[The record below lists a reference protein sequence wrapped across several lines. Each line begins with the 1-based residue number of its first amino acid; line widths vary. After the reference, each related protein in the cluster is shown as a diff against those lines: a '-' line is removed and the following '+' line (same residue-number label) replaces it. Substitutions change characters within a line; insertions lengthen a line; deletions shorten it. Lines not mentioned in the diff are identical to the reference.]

1 MYKFDPHEN
10 EVQYLEDVATS
21 YWHSEVLFSAVE
33 LGIFEHIQ
41 QPKTV
46 DEICTVFD
54 CDSKAMI
61 RFLEVL
67 LLMGLVSTYQGSY
80 MNSQISSTYLIKG
93 KEMYQGDSILW
104 RKELKSQ
111 WNELTET
118 IKKGK
123 RIHYIPEDDE
133 HILYE
138 RTKKYISAMD
148 AVIKDKAK
156 EIVSM
161 FENIELEGNVL
172 DVGAGSGAFSAEFIK
187 RYPQLHATLF
197 DLENVIK
204 IGEEKYKG
212 VDSIHFHVGNILEN
226 WTIQSNYQCIIF
238 SNILHAYS
246 EEEVEQIF
254 EQGMER
260 ISAGGYFIIHDFF
273 MEHSQLKAGLSD
285 LNMMINTY
293 NGKVFHANWICEK
306 LEQLGLDH
314 TNLIPLEGDTGVIF
328 ASKSANSIRKLCI
341 NKQKLLLQKI
351 TTDYG
356 LSSYRRIVPNTDV
369 FLTDIASLKCQYG
382 CDFYVKGTCQTKCA
396 NLEKTKDL
404 LLEFSQGVLIEGEP
418 PTKDFQKKMLQ
429 IEKAAFKLGFYK
441 AFVLWAGPC
450 SLCETCKRGE
460 DHCTRTRPSMES
472 YGIDVFET
480 VRKQGI
486 TLKTLDKQEYIKY
499 FGLLLL
505 E

>member
-1 MYKFDPHEN
+1 VYKFDPQKN
-10 EVQYLEDVATS
+10 EVQYLEDLATS
-21 YWHSEVLFSAVE
+21 YWNSEVLFSAVE
-33 LGIFEHIQ
+33 LEIFERIQ
-41 QPKTV
+41 QPKTL
-46 DEICTVFD
+46 DEICNGYE
-54 CDSKAMI
+54 CDPKSME

-67 LLMGLVSTYQGSY
+67 ILLGLLSQYQGRY
-80 MNSQISSTYLIKG
+80 VNSHVSNTYLVKG

-133 HILYE
+133 QVLYE

-148 AVIKDKAK
+148 AVIKNKAK

-161 FENIELEGNVL
+161 FGNVKFQGNIL
-172 DVGAGSGAFSAEFIK
+172 DVGAGSGAFSAEFLK

-204 IGEEKYKG
+204 IGREKYKDI
-212 VDSIHFHVGNILEN
+212 DSINFHVGNILEH
-226 WTIQSNYQCIIF
+226 WDLQRNYDCIIF

-246 EEEVEQIF
+246 ETEVEEIF
-254 EQGMER
+254 KQGMEKVS
-260 ISAGGYFIIHDFF
+260 IDGYFIIHDFF

-293 NGKVFHANWICEK
+293 NGKVFRAQWIYEK
-306 LEQLGLDH
+306 LEQLGLHH
-314 TNLIPLEGDTGVIF
+314 TNLIPLDGDTGVIF
-328 ASKSANSIRKLCI
+328 ASKSASSIQSLRI
-341 NKQKLLLQKI
+341 DKQKSLMQKI

-356 LSSYRRIVPNTDV
+356 FHSATRIVPNKEV
-369 FLTDIASLKCQYG
+369 FLTNIAPLKCEYG
-382 CDFYVKGTCQTKCA
+382 CEFYDKGTCQTKCA
-396 NLEKTKDL
+396 SLEKTKEL
-404 LLEFSQGVLIEGEP
+404 LHEFSQGILIEGEP
-418 PTKDFQKKMLQ
+418 PTKEFQNKMIQ
-429 IEKAAFKLGFYK
+429 IEKDAFKLGFYK

-450 SLCETCKRGE
+450 SLCETCKRDE
-460 DHCTRTRPSMES
+460 DHCSKTRPSMES

-480 VRKQGI
+480 VRKQGLTI
-486 TLKTLDKQEYIKY
+486 KTLDKQEYVKY